1 MLFVGELSI
10 YVAST
15 PISVESAMFPFRLKV
30 SDTHDCWWRY
40 QIEIYESATYWL
52 NSHVFLL
59 LDSQMAQVWN
69 IPILVYNHSHNLQ

>member
-10 YVAST
+10 YVASA

-59 LDSQMAQVWN
+59 LDSQMAQV
-69 IPILVYNHSHNLQ
+69 